1 VGDHSANEQA
11 QRSAERNAKIK
22 GGNPMKTGLAI
33 LLTSLVAF
41 VSSAQAQTQ
50 TQTEP
55 MPKLIGY
62 ITLPDLEGWMD
73 HMAVDVKGQRLFVPA
88 EHKKSI
94 EVVDLRAGKVIHSI
108 TGFDG
113 APRKTLYLP
122 DTNQIWVDDGASV
135 KSFSAD
141 SYALIKNI
149 PFDLDKSAKLIPDNG
164 AFDPAT
170 GQFYV
175 TITADANSA
184 TATVKGSVEIVD
196 TKTGQRA
203 GNIKLDGT
211 DPSGIAFDAATPR
224 MFVILGDTAQV
235 QVIDRDKRAIIA
247 TWEITGGTAPHTVAI
262 DTAHHRLFVGARV
275 KPGHIFKPGKMVVM
289 DTDTGKVVAALDT
302 EGGADEIQYDAASQR
317 VYFTGTTGHVDVF
330 KQLDADHYQHLG
342 KLVTAADAKTSLLVP
357 ELKRFYV
364 GVPKRNVAI
373 PPTRDVI
380 TEDAE
385 LLVFEVP

>member
-1 VGDHSANEQA
+1 
-11 QRSAERNAKIK
+11 
-22 GGNPMKTGLAI
+22 MKRGSAI
-33 LLTSLVAF
+33 LLTLWMALVP
-41 VSSAQAQTQ
+41 SAYA
-50 TQTEP
+50 QTEP
-55 MPKLIGY
+55 PAKLVGY

-73 HMAVDVKGQRLFVPA
+73 HMAVDVKTQRLFVPA
-88 EHKKSI
+88 EQKKAMEI
-94 EVVDLRAGKVIHSI
+94 VDLAAGKVIHTI

-113 APRKTLYLP
+113 APRKTVYLA
-122 DTNQIWVDDGASV
+122 DTNQIWVDDGGSV
-135 KSFSAD
+135 KSFDAS
-141 SYALIKNI
+141 SYQLLKNI

-164 AFDPAT
+164 NFDPKS
-170 GQFYV
+170 GLFYV

-196 TKTGQRA
+196 TKTGTRV

-247 TWEITGGTAPHTVAI
+247 TWEITGGTQPHTVAI
-262 DTAHHRLFVGARV
+262 DPAHHRLFVGARI
-275 KPGHIFKPGKMVVM
+275 KPGHIYKPGKMVVM
-289 DTDTGKVVAALDT
+289 DTETGKVVAALDT
-302 EGGADEIQYDAASQR
+302 EGGADEIQYDAASGR

-330 KQLDADHYQHLG
+330 RQVDADHYEHLG

-364 GVPKRNVAI
+364 AVPKRNVAV

>member
-1 VGDHSANEQA
+1 
-11 QRSAERNAKIK
+11 
-22 GGNPMKTGLAI
+22 MKRGSAI
-33 LLTSLVAF
+33 LLTLWMALVP
-41 VSSAQAQTQ
+41 SAYA
-50 TQTEP
+50 QTEP
-55 MPKLIGY
+55 PAKLVGY

-73 HMAVDVKGQRLFVPA
+73 HMAVDVKTQRLFVPA
-88 EHKKSI
+88 EQKKAMEI
-94 EVVDLRAGKVIHSI
+94 VDLAAGKVIHTI

-113 APRKTLYLP
+113 APRKTVYLA
-122 DTNQIWVDDGASV
+122 DTNQIWVDDGGSV
-135 KSFSAD
+135 KSFDAS
-141 SYALIKNI
+141 SYQLLKNI

-164 AFDPAT
+164 NFDPKS
-170 GQFYV
+170 GLFYV

-196 TKTGQRA
+196 TKTGARV

-235 QVIDRDKRAIIA
+235 QVINRDKRAIIA
-247 TWEITGGTAPHTVAI
+247 TWEITGGTQPHTVAI
-262 DTAHHRLFVGARV
+262 DPAHHRLFVGARI
-275 KPGHIFKPGKMVVM
+275 KPGHIYKPGKMVVM
-289 DTDTGKVVAALDT
+289 DTETGKVVAALDT
-302 EGGADEIQYDAASQR
+302 EGGADEIQYDAASGR

-330 KQLDADHYQHLG
+330 RQVDADHYEHLG

-364 GVPKRNVAI
+364 AVPKRNVAV

>member
-1 VGDHSANEQA
+1 
-11 QRSAERNAKIK
+11 
-22 GGNPMKTGLAI
+22 MKSGSAI
-33 LLTSLVAF
+33 LLTLWMALVP
-41 VSSAQAQTQ
+41 SAYA
-50 TQTEP
+50 QTEP
-55 MPKLIGY
+55 PAKLIGY

-73 HMAVDVKGQRLFVPA
+73 HMAVDVKTQRLFVPA
-88 EHKKSI
+88 EQKKAMEI
-94 EVVDLRAGKVIHSI
+94 VDLAAGKVIHTI

-113 APRKTLYLP
+113 APRKTVYLA
-122 DTNQIWVDDGASV
+122 DANQIWVDDGGSV
-135 KSFSAD
+135 KSFDAS
-141 SYALIKNI
+141 SYQLLKNI

-164 AFDPAT
+164 NFDPKS
-170 GQFYV
+170 GLFYV

-196 TKTGQRA
+196 TKTGTRV

-247 TWEITGGTAPHTVAI
+247 TWEITGGTQPHTVAI
-262 DTAHHRLFVGARV
+262 DTAHHRLFVGARI
-275 KPGHIFKPGKMVVM
+275 KPGHIYKPGKMVVM
-289 DTDTGKVVAALDT
+289 DTETGKVVAALDT
-302 EGGADEIQYDAASQR
+302 EGGADEIQYDAASGR

-330 KQLDADHYQHLG
+330 RQVDADHYEHLG

-364 GVPKRNVAI
+364 AVPKRNVAV

>member
-1 VGDHSANEQA
+1 
-11 QRSAERNAKIK
+11 
-22 GGNPMKTGLAI
+22 MKSGSAI
-33 LLTSLVAF
+33 LLTLWMALVP
-41 VSSAQAQTQ
+41 SAYA
-50 TQTEP
+50 QTEP
-55 MPKLIGY
+55 PAKLIGY

-73 HMAVDVKGQRLFVPA
+73 HMAVDVKTQRLFVPA
-88 EHKKSI
+88 EQKKAMEI
-94 EVVDLRAGKVIHSI
+94 VDLAAGKVIHTI

-113 APRKTLYLP
+113 APRKTVYLA
-122 DTNQIWVDDGASV
+122 DTNQIWVDDGGSV
-135 KSFSAD
+135 KSFDAS
-141 SYALIKNI
+141 SYQLLKNI

-164 AFDPAT
+164 NFDPKS
-170 GQFYV
+170 GLFYV

-196 TKTGQRA
+196 TKTGARV

-247 TWEITGGTAPHTVAI
+247 TWEITGGTQPHTVAI
-262 DTAHHRLFVGARV
+262 DPAHHRLFVGARI
-275 KPGHIFKPGKMVVM
+275 KPGHIYKPGKMVVM
-289 DTDTGKVVAALDT
+289 DTETGKVVAALDT
-302 EGGADEIQYDAASQR
+302 EGGADEIQYDAASGR

-330 KQLDADHYQHLG
+330 RQVDADHYEHLG

-364 GVPKRNVAI
+364 AVPKRNVAV

>member
-1 VGDHSANEQA
+1 
-11 QRSAERNAKIK
+11 
-22 GGNPMKTGLAI
+22 MKTGLAI
-33 LLTSLVAF
+33 LLTSLTAF
-41 VSSAQAQTQ
+41 VPSARA
-50 TQTEP
+50 QTEP

-62 ITLPDLEGWMD
+62 ISLPNVEGWMD
-73 HMAVDVKGQRLFVPA
+73 HLAVDVRGQRLFVPA
-88 EHKKSI
+88 EHQKTI
-94 EVVDLRAGKVIHSI
+94 EVVDLRAGKVIHTI
-108 TGFDG
+108 TGFAG

-122 DTNQIWVDDGASV
+122 ESNQIWVDDAESV
-135 KSFSAD
+135 KAFDAD
-141 SYALIKNI
+141 TYALVKNI
-149 PFDLDKSAKLIPDNG
+149 PFDLDKSSKLIPDNG
-164 AFDPAT
+164 AFDPLT
-170 GQFYV
+170 QLFYV
-175 TITADANSA
+175 AVTADANSA

-196 TKTGQRA
+196 TKTGQRV
-203 GNIKLDGT
+203 GNIKVDGT

-224 MFVILGDTAQV
+224 MFVVLGDTAQV
-235 QVIDRDKRAIIA
+235 QVVDREKRAIIA

-262 DTAHHRLFVGARV
+262 DTVHHRLFVGARV

-289 DTDTGKVVAALDT
+289 DTQTGKVVAALDT

-317 VYFTGTTGHVDVF
+317 IYFTGTTGHVDVF
-330 KQLDADHYQHLG
+330 KQVDADNYQHLG

-364 GVPKRNVAI
+364 AVPKRNVAI

>member
-1 VGDHSANEQA
+1 
-11 QRSAERNAKIK
+11 
-22 GGNPMKTGLAI
+22 MKTGLAI
-33 LLTSLVAF
+33 LLTSLMGL
-41 VSSAQAQTQ
+41 VSAAQAQAPAPS
-50 TQTEP
+50 EP

-62 ITLPDLEGWMD
+62 ITLPNLEGWMD
-73 HMAVDVKGQRLFVPA
+73 HLAVDLKGQRLFVPG
-88 EHKKSI
+88 EHQKTI
-94 EVVDLRAGKVIHSI
+94 EVVDLRAGKAIHTI

-122 DTNQIWVDDGASV
+122 DTNQIWVDDGESV
-135 KSFSAD
+135 KSFNAD
-141 SYALIKNI
+141 TYELIKNI
-149 PFDLDKSAKLIPDNG
+149 PFDLDKSSKLIPDNG
-164 AFDPAT
+164 AFDPLT
-170 GQFYV
+170 RQFYV

-196 TKTGQRA
+196 TKTGARV

-224 MFVILGDTAQV
+224 MFVVMGDTAKV
-235 QVIDRDKRAIIA
+235 QVIDRDKRTTVA
-247 TWEITGGTAPHTVAI
+247 TWDITGGTAPHTVAI

-275 KPGHIFKPGKMVVM
+275 KPGHLFKPGKMVVM

-317 VYFTGTTGHVDVF
+317 IYFTGTTGHVDVF
-330 KQLDADHYQHLG
+330 KQVDADTYQHLG
-342 KLVTAADAKTSLLVP
+342 KLITAADAKTSLLVP

-364 GVPKRNVAI
+364 AVPKRNVAI

>member
-1 VGDHSANEQA
+1 
-11 QRSAERNAKIK
+11 
-22 GGNPMKTGLAI
+22 MKSGSAI
-33 LLTSLVAF
+33 LLTLWMALVP
-41 VSSAQAQTQ
+41 SAYA
-50 TQTEP
+50 QTEP
-55 MPKLIGY
+55 PAKLIGY

-73 HMAVDVKGQRLFVPA
+73 HMAVDVKTQRLFVPA
-88 EHKKSI
+88 EQKKAMEI
-94 EVVDLRAGKVIHSI
+94 VDLAAGKVIHTI

-113 APRKTLYLP
+113 APRKTVYLA
-122 DTNQIWVDDGASV
+122 DTNQIWVDDGGSV
-135 KSFSAD
+135 KSFDAS
-141 SYALIKNI
+141 SYQLLKNI

-164 AFDPAT
+164 NFDPKS
-170 GQFYV
+170 GLFYV

-196 TKTGQRA
+196 TKTGTRV

-247 TWEITGGTAPHTVAI
+247 TWEITGGTQPHTVAI
-262 DTAHHRLFVGARV
+262 DTAHHRLFVGARI
-275 KPGHIFKPGKMVVM
+275 KPGHIYKPGKMVVM
-289 DTDTGKVVAALDT
+289 DTETGKVVAALDT
-302 EGGADEIQYDAASQR
+302 EGGADEIQYDAASGR

-330 KQLDADHYQHLG
+330 KQVDADHYEHLG

-364 GVPKRNVAI
+364 AVPKCNVAV

>member
-1 VGDHSANEQA
+1 
-11 QRSAERNAKIK
+11 
-22 GGNPMKTGLAI
+22 MKRGSAI
-33 LLTSLVAF
+33 LLTLWMALVP
-41 VSSAQAQTQ
+41 SAYA
-50 TQTEP
+50 QTEP
-55 MPKLIGY
+55 PAKLVGY

-73 HMAVDVKGQRLFVPA
+73 HMAVDVKTQRLFVPA
-88 EHKKSI
+88 EQKKAMEI
-94 EVVDLRAGKVIHSI
+94 VDLAAGKVIHTI

-113 APRKTLYLP
+113 APRKTVYLA
-122 DTNQIWVDDGASV
+122 DTNQIWVDDGGSV
-135 KSFSAD
+135 KSFDAS
-141 SYALIKNI
+141 SYQLLKNI

-164 AFDPAT
+164 NFDPKS
-170 GQFYV
+170 GLFYV

-196 TKTGQRA
+196 TKTGARV

-235 QVIDRDKRAIIA
+235 QVIDRDKRAITA
-247 TWEITGGTAPHTVAI
+247 TWEITGGTQPHTVAI
-262 DTAHHRLFVGARV
+262 DPAHHRLFVGARI
-275 KPGHIFKPGKMVVM
+275 KPGHIYKPGKMVVM
-289 DTDTGKVVAALDT
+289 DTETGKVVAALDT
-302 EGGADEIQYDAASQR
+302 EGGADEIQYDAASGR

-330 KQLDADHYQHLG
+330 RQVDADHYEHLG

-364 GVPKRNVAI
+364 AVPKRNVAV

>member
-1 VGDHSANEQA
+1 
-11 QRSAERNAKIK
+11 
-22 GGNPMKTGLAI
+22 MKTGLAI
-33 LLTSLVAF
+33 FLTSLMGL
-41 VSSAQAQTQ
+41 VSAAQAQAPG
-50 TQTEP
+50 QTEP

-62 ITLPDLEGWMD
+62 ITLPDVEGWMD
-73 HMAVDVKGQRLFVPA
+73 HMAVDVKGQRLFVPT
-88 EHKKSI
+88 EHHKTI

-108 TGFDG
+108 GGFDG

-122 DTNQIWVDDGASV
+122 ESNQIWVDDAESV
-135 KSFSAD
+135 KSFNAD
-141 SYALIKNI
+141 TYALIKNI
-149 PFDLDKSAKLIPDNG
+149 PFGLDPSSKLIPDNG
-164 AFDPAT
+164 AFDPSSR
-170 GQFYV
+170 QFYV

-196 TKTGQRA
+196 TKSGARA
-203 GNIKLDGT
+203 GSIGLGGT

-235 QVIDRDKRAIIA
+235 QVIDRQTHAITA

-330 KQLDADHYQHLG
+330 KQVDADTYLHLG
-342 KLVTAADAKTSLLVP
+342 KLITAADAKTSLLVP

-364 GVPKRNVAI
+364 AVPKRNVAI

-380 TEDAE
+380 SEDAE

>member
-1 VGDHSANEQA
+1 
-11 QRSAERNAKIK
+11 
-22 GGNPMKTGLAI
+22 MKSGSAI
-33 LLTSLVAF
+33 LLTLWMALVP
-41 VSSAQAQTQ
+41 SAYA
-50 TQTEP
+50 QTEP
-55 MPKLIGY
+55 PAKLVGY

-73 HMAVDVKGQRLFVPA
+73 HMAVDVKTRRLFVPA
-88 EHKKSI
+88 EQKKAMEI
-94 EVVDLRAGKVIHSI
+94 VDLAAGKVIHTI

-113 APRKTLYLP
+113 APRKTVYLA
-122 DTNQIWVDDGASV
+122 DANQIWVDDGGSV
-135 KSFSAD
+135 KSFDAS
-141 SYALIKNI
+141 SYQLLKNI

-164 AFDPAT
+164 NFDPKS
-170 GQFYV
+170 GLFYV

-196 TKTGQRA
+196 TKTGTRV

-247 TWEITGGTAPHTVAI
+247 TWEITGGTQPHTVAI
-262 DTAHHRLFVGARV
+262 DTAHHRLFVGARI
-275 KPGHIFKPGKMVVM
+275 KPGHIYKPGKMVVM
-289 DTDTGKVVAALDT
+289 DTETGKVVAALDT
-302 EGGADEIQYDAASQR
+302 EGGADEIQYDAASGR

-330 KQLDADHYQHLG
+330 RQVDADHYEHLG

-364 GVPKRNVAI
+364 AVPKRNVAV

>member
-1 VGDHSANEQA
+1 
-11 QRSAERNAKIK
+11 
-22 GGNPMKTGLAI
+22 MKTGLAI
-33 LLTSLVAF
+33 FLTSLLGL
-41 VSSAQAQTQ
+41 VSAAPAQAQG
-50 TQTEP
+50 EP
-55 MPKLIGY
+55 PAKLIGY
-62 ITLPDLEGWMD
+62 ITLPIEGWMD

-88 EHKKSI
+88 EQQRAI

-113 APRKTLYLP
+113 NPRKTIYLP
-122 DTNQIWVDDGASV
+122 ESNQIWVDDAELV
-135 KSFSAD
+135 KAFNAE
-141 SYALIKNI
+141 SYELIKNI
-149 PFDLDKSAKLIPDNG
+149 PFGLDKASKLIPDNG
-164 AFDPAT
+164 VFDPVSR
-170 GQFYV
+170 QFYV
-175 TITADANSA
+175 AITADAASA

-203 GNIKLDGT
+203 GSIKVDGT
-211 DPSGIAFDAATPR
+211 DPSGIALDAATPR
-224 MFVILGDTAQV
+224 MFVVLGDTAQV
-235 QVIDRDKRAIIA
+235 QVIDREKRAIIA

-275 KPGHIFKPGKMVVM
+275 KPGHLFKPGKMVVM
-289 DTDTGKVVAALDT
+289 DTDTGKVVAALDA

-330 KQLDADHYQHLG
+330 KQVDADHYEHLG

-373 PPTRDVI
+373 PPSRDVI
-380 TEDAE
+380 TEDSE

>member
-1 VGDHSANEQA
+1 
-11 QRSAERNAKIK
+11 
-22 GGNPMKTGLAI
+22 MKTGLAI
-33 LLTSLVAF
+33 FLTSWMAF
-41 VSSAQAQTQ
+41 MPAAHAQT
-50 TQTEP
+50 EAP
-55 MPKLIGY
+55 AKLIGY
-62 ITLPDLEGWMD
+62 ITLPNVEGWMD
-73 HMAVDVKGQRLFVPA
+73 HLAVDVKGQRLFVPA
-88 EHKKSI
+88 EHQKTI
-94 EVVDLRAGKVIHSI
+94 EVVDLRAGKVIHTI
-108 TGFDG
+108 TGLDG
-113 APRKTLYLP
+113 APRKTLYLAES
-122 DTNQIWVDDGASV
+122 NQIWVDDASSV
-135 KSFSAD
+135 KYYNAD
-141 SYALIKNI
+141 TYALIKSI
-149 PFDLDKSAKLIPDNG
+149 PFELDKSTKLIPDNG
-164 AFDPAT
+164 AFDPVSRL
-170 GQFYV
+170 FYV

-196 TKTGQRA
+196 TRTGQRV
-203 GNIKLDGT
+203 GNIKVDGT

-224 MFVILGDTAQV
+224 MFVVMGDTAQV

-247 TWEITGGTAPHTVAI
+247 TWDITGGTAPHTVAI

-289 DTDTGKVVAALDT
+289 DTETGKVVASLDT

-330 KQLDADHYQHLG
+330 RQVDADHYQHLG

-364 GVPKRNVAI
+364 AVPKRNVAI

>member
-1 VGDHSANEQA
+1 
-11 QRSAERNAKIK
+11 
-22 GGNPMKTGLAI
+22 MKSGSAI
-33 LLTSLVAF
+33 LVTLCMALVP
-41 VSSAQAQTQ
+41 SAYA
-50 TQTEP
+50 QTEP
-55 MPKLIGY
+55 PAKLIGY

-73 HMAVDVKGQRLFVPA
+73 HMAVDVKTKRLFVPA
-88 EHKKSI
+88 EQKKAMEI
-94 EVVDLRAGKVIHSI
+94 VDLAAGKVIHTI

-113 APRKTLYLP
+113 APRKTVYLA
-122 DTNQIWVDDGASV
+122 DANQIWVDDGGSV
-135 KSFSAD
+135 KSFDAS
-141 SYALIKNI
+141 SYQLLKNI

-164 AFDPAT
+164 NFDPKS
-170 GQFYV
+170 GLFYV

-196 TKTGQRA
+196 TKTGSRV

-247 TWEITGGTAPHTVAI
+247 TWEITGGTQPHTVAI
-262 DTAHHRLFVGARV
+262 DTAHHRLFVGARI
-275 KPGHIFKPGKMVVM
+275 KPGHIYMPCKMVVM
-289 DTDTGKVVAALDT
+289 DTETGKVVAALDT
-302 EGGADEIQYDAASQR
+302 EGGADEIQYDAASGR

-330 KQLDADHYQHLG
+330 KQVDADHYEHLG

-364 GVPKRNVAI
+364 AVPKRNVAI

>member
-1 VGDHSANEQA
+1 
-11 QRSAERNAKIK
+11 
-22 GGNPMKTGLAI
+22 MKTVWSI
-33 LLTSLVAF
+33 FLTSLMAL
-41 VSSAQAQTQ
+41 VSSAQAQS
-50 TQTEP
+50 EP
-55 MPKLIGY
+55 PAKLIGY
-62 ITLPDLEGWMD
+62 IPLPDVEGWFD
-73 HMAVDVKGQRLFVPA
+73 HFAVDLKGQRLFIPA
-88 EHKKSI
+88 EHRKTL
-94 EVVDLRAGKVIHSI
+94 EVVDLRAGKVIHTI

-113 APRKTLYLP
+113 APRKTIYIP
-122 DTNQIWVDDGASV
+122 DSNQIWVDDGNSV
-135 KSFSAD
+135 KSFNAET
-141 SYALIKNI
+141 YALIKNI
-149 PFDLDKSAKLIPDNG
+149 PFNLDKESKLIPDNS
-164 AFDPAT
+164 AFDPKT
-170 GQFYV
+170 GLFYV

-196 TKTGQRA
+196 TKTGERV

-289 DTDTGKVVAALDT
+289 DTQTGKVVATLDT

-330 KQLDADHYQHLG
+330 KQVDADTYQHLG

-364 GVPKRNVAI
+364 AVPKRNVAI
-373 PPTRDVI
+373 PPPRGVI
-380 TEDAE
+380 TEGAE
-385 LLVFEVP
+385 LAVFEVLGI

>member
-1 VGDHSANEQA
+1 
-11 QRSAERNAKIK
+11 
-22 GGNPMKTGLAI
+22 MKSGSAI
-33 LLTSLVAF
+33 LLTLWMALVP
-41 VSSAQAQTQ
+41 SAYA
-50 TQTEP
+50 QTEP
-55 MPKLIGY
+55 PAKLVGY

-73 HMAVDVKGQRLFVPA
+73 HMAVDVKTRRLFVPA
-88 EHKKSI
+88 EQKKAMEI
-94 EVVDLRAGKVIHSI
+94 VDLAAGKVIHTI

-113 APRKTLYLP
+113 APRKTVYLA
-122 DTNQIWVDDGASV
+122 DANQIWVDDGGSV
-135 KSFSAD
+135 KSFDAS
-141 SYALIKNI
+141 SYQLLKNI

-164 AFDPAT
+164 NFDPKS
-170 GQFYV
+170 GLFYV

-196 TKTGQRA
+196 TKTGTRV

-224 MFVILGDTAQV
+224 MFVILGDTARV
-235 QVIDRDKRAIIA
+235 QGIDRDKRAIIA
-247 TWEITGGTAPHTVAI
+247 TWEITGGTQPHTVAI
-262 DTAHHRLFVGARV
+262 DTAHHRLFVGARI
-275 KPGHIFKPGKMVVM
+275 KPGHIYKPGKMVVM
-289 DTDTGKVVAALDT
+289 DTETGKVVAALDT
-302 EGGADEIQYDAASQR
+302 EGGADEIQYDAASGR

-330 KQLDADHYQHLG
+330 KQVDADHYEHLG

-364 GVPKRNVAI
+364 AVPKRNVAV

>member
-1 VGDHSANEQA
+1 
-11 QRSAERNAKIK
+11 
-22 GGNPMKTGLAI
+22 MKTGLAI
-33 LLTSLVAF
+33 LLTSLTAF
-41 VSSAQAQTQ
+41 VPSARA
-50 TQTEP
+50 QTEP

-62 ITLPDLEGWMD
+62 ISLPNVEGWMD
-73 HMAVDVKGQRLFVPA
+73 HLAVDVRGQRLFVPA
-88 EHKKSI
+88 EHQKTI
-94 EVVDLRAGKVIHSI
+94 EVVDLRAGMVIHTI
-108 TGFDG
+108 TGFAG

-122 DTNQIWVDDGASV
+122 ESNQIWVDDAEAV
-135 KSFSAD
+135 KAFDAD
-141 SYALIKNI
+141 TYALVKNI
-149 PFDLDKSAKLIPDNG
+149 PFDLDKSSKLIPDNG
-164 AFDPAT
+164 AFDPLT
-170 GQFYV
+170 RLFYV
-175 TITADANSA
+175 AVTADANSA

-203 GNIKLDGT
+203 GNIKVDGT

-224 MFVILGDTAQV
+224 MFVVLGDTAQV
-235 QVIDRDKRAIIA
+235 QVVDREKRAIIA

-262 DTAHHRLFVGARV
+262 DTVHHRLFVGARV

-289 DTDTGKVVAALDT
+289 DTQTGKVVAALDT

-317 VYFTGTTGHVDVF
+317 IYFTGTTGHVDVF
-330 KQLDADHYQHLG
+330 KQVDADNYQHLG

-364 GVPKRNVAI
+364 AVPKRNVAI

>member
-1 VGDHSANEQA
+1 
-11 QRSAERNAKIK
+11 
-22 GGNPMKTGLAI
+22 MKTGLAI
-33 LLTSLVAF
+33 LLTSLTAF
-41 VSSAQAQTQ
+41 VPSARA
-50 TQTEP
+50 QTEP

-62 ITLPDLEGWMD
+62 ISLPNVEGWMD
-73 HMAVDVKGQRLFVPA
+73 HLAVDVRGQRLFVPA
-88 EHKKSI
+88 EHQKTI
-94 EVVDLRAGKVIHSI
+94 EVVDLRAGKVIHTI
-108 TGFDG
+108 TGLAG

-122 DTNQIWVDDGASV
+122 ESNQIWVDDAESV
-135 KSFSAD
+135 KAFDAD
-141 SYALIKNI
+141 TYALVKNI
-149 PFDLDKSAKLIPDNG
+149 PFDLDKSSKLIPDNG
-164 AFDPAT
+164 AFDPLT
-170 GQFYV
+170 RLFYV
-175 TITADANSA
+175 AVTADANSA

-224 MFVILGDTAQV
+224 MFVVLGDTAQV
-235 QVIDRDKRAIIA
+235 QVVDREKRTIIA

-262 DTAHHRLFVGARV
+262 DTANHRLFVGARV

-289 DTDTGKVVAALDT
+289 VTQTGKVVAALDT

-317 VYFTGTTGHVDVF
+317 IYFTGTTGHVDVF
-330 KQLDADHYQHLG
+330 KQVDADNYQHLG

-364 GVPKRNVAI
+364 AVPKRNVAI

>member
-1 VGDHSANEQA
+1 
-11 QRSAERNAKIK
+11 
-22 GGNPMKTGLAI
+22 MKTGLAI
-33 LLTSLVAF
+33 LLTSLMAF
-41 VSSAQAQTQ
+41 VPCAYAQAPA
-50 TQTEP
+50 EP
-55 MPKLIGY
+55 PAKLIGY
-62 ITLPDLEGWMD
+62 ITLPDVEGWMD
-73 HMAVDVKGQRLFVPA
+73 HLAVDVKGQRLFVPA
-88 EHKKSI
+88 EHRKTI
-94 EVVDLRAGKVIHSI
+94 EVVDLRAGKVIHTI

-113 APRKTLYLP
+113 APRKTIYLP
-122 DTNQIWVDDGASV
+122 ESNQIWVDDGESV
-135 KSFSAD
+135 KSFSAE
-141 SYALIKNI
+141 SYALIKSI

-164 AFDPAT
+164 AFDPLSRL
-170 GQFYV
+170 FYV

-203 GNIKLDGT
+203 GNIKLGGT

-235 QVIDRDKRAIIA
+235 QVIDREKRTVLA

-262 DTAHHRLFVGARV
+262 DTAHHRLFVGARI

-289 DTDTGKVVAALDT
+289 DTETGKVVAALDT

-330 KQLDADHYQHLG
+330 KQVDADNYQHLG
-342 KLVTAADAKTSLLVP
+342 KLITAADAKTSLLVP

-364 GVPKRNVAI
+364 AVPKRNVAI

>member
-1 VGDHSANEQA
+1 
-11 QRSAERNAKIK
+11 
-22 GGNPMKTGLAI
+22 MKTGLAI
-33 LLTSLVAF
+33 LLTSLTAF
-41 VSSAQAQTQ
+41 VPSARA
-50 TQTEP
+50 QTEP

-62 ITLPDLEGWMD
+62 ISLPNVEGWMD
-73 HMAVDVKGQRLFVPA
+73 HLAVDVRGQRLFVPA
-88 EHKKSI
+88 EHQKTI
-94 EVVDLRAGKVIHSI
+94 EVVDLRAGKVIHTI
-108 TGFDG
+108 TGFAG

-122 DTNQIWVDDGASV
+122 ESNQIWVDDAESV
-135 KSFSAD
+135 KAFDAD
-141 SYALIKNI
+141 TYALVKNI
-149 PFDLDKSAKLIPDNG
+149 PFDLDKSSKLIPDNG
-164 AFDPAT
+164 AFDPLT
-170 GQFYV
+170 RLFYV
-175 TITADANSA
+175 AVTADANSA

-203 GNIKLDGT
+203 GNIKVDGT

-224 MFVILGDTAQV
+224 MFVVLGDTAQV
-235 QVIDRDKRAIIA
+235 QVVDREKRAIIA

-262 DTAHHRLFVGARV
+262 DTVHHRLFVGARV

-289 DTDTGKVVAALDT
+289 DTQTGKVVAALDT

-317 VYFTGTTGHVDVF
+317 IYFTGTTGHVDVF
-330 KQLDADHYQHLG
+330 KQVDADNYQHLG

-364 GVPKRNVAI
+364 AVPKRSVAI

-385 LLVFEVP
+385 LLVFGVP

>member
-1 VGDHSANEQA
+1 
-11 QRSAERNAKIK
+11 
-22 GGNPMKTGLAI
+22 MKTGLAI
-33 LLTSLVAF
+33 LLTSLMALI
-41 VSSAQAQTQ
+41 SSAQA
-50 TQTEP
+50 QTEP

-62 ITLPDLEGWMD
+62 ITLPNVEGWMD
-73 HMAVDVKGQRLFVPA
+73 HLAADVKGQRLFVPA
-88 EHKKSI
+88 EHKKTI
-94 EVVDLRAGKVIHSI
+94 EVVDLRAGKVIHTI
-108 TGFDG
+108 TGFAG

-122 DTNQIWVDDGASV
+122 ETNQIWVDDGESV

-141 SYALIKNI
+141 SYELIKNI
-149 PFDLDKSAKLIPDNG
+149 PFDLDKSSKLIPDNG
-164 AFDPAT
+164 AFDPVT
-170 GQFYV
+170 RQFYV
-175 TITADANSA
+175 AITADANSA

-203 GNIKLDGT
+203 GSIRLDGT
-211 DPSGIAFDAATPR
+211 DPAGIAFDAASPR
-224 MFVILGDTAQV
+224 MFVVLGDTAQV
-235 QVIDRDKRAIIA
+235 QVVDREKRAIIA

-262 DTAHHRLFVGARV
+262 DTVHHRLFVGARV
-275 KPGHIFKPGKMVVM
+275 KPGHLFKPGKMVVM
-289 DTDTGKVVAALDT
+289 DTETGKVVAALDA

-330 KQLDADHYQHLG
+330 KQVDADNYQHLG

-364 GVPKRNVAI
+364 AVPKRNVAI

>member
-1 VGDHSANEQA
+1 
-11 QRSAERNAKIK
+11 
-22 GGNPMKTGLAI
+22 MKSGSAI
-33 LLTSLVAF
+33 LLTLWMALVPA
-41 VSSAQAQTQ
+41 AYA
-50 TQTEP
+50 QTEP
-55 MPKLIGY
+55 PAKLVGY

-73 HMAVDVKGQRLFVPA
+73 HMAVDVKTRRLFVPA
-88 EHKKSI
+88 EQKKAMEI
-94 EVVDLRAGKVIHSI
+94 VDLAAGKVIHTI

-113 APRKTLYLP
+113 APRKTVYIP
-122 DTNQIWVDDGASV
+122 QANQIWVDDGGSV
-135 KSFSAD
+135 KSFDAS
-141 SYALIKNI
+141 SYQLLKNI

-164 AFDPAT
+164 NFDPKS
-170 GQFYV
+170 GLFYV

-196 TKTGQRA
+196 TKTGTRV

-235 QVIDRDKRAIIA
+235 QVIDRDKRAITA
-247 TWEITGGTAPHTVAI
+247 TWEITGGTQPHTVAI
-262 DTAHHRLFVGARV
+262 DTAHHRLFVGARI
-275 KPGHIFKPGKMVVM
+275 KRGHIYKPGKMVVM
-289 DTDTGKVVAALDT
+289 DTETGKVVAALDT
-302 EGGADEIQYDAASQR
+302 EGGADEIQYDAASGR

-330 KQLDADHYQHLG
+330 RQVDADHYEHLG

-364 GVPKRNVAI
+364 AVPKRNVAV

>member
-1 VGDHSANEQA
+1 
-11 QRSAERNAKIK
+11 
-22 GGNPMKTGLAI
+22 MKTGLAI
-33 LLTSLVAF
+33 LLTSLTAF
-41 VSSAQAQTQ
+41 VPSARA
-50 TQTEP
+50 QTEP

-62 ITLPDLEGWMD
+62 ISLPNVEGWMD
-73 HMAVDVKGQRLFVPA
+73 HLAVDVRGQRLFVPA
-88 EHKKSI
+88 EHQKTI
-94 EVVDLRAGKVIHSI
+94 EVVDLRAGKVIHTI
-108 TGFDG
+108 TGFAG

-122 DTNQIWVDDGASV
+122 ESNQIWVDDAESV
-135 KSFSAD
+135 KAFDAD
-141 SYALIKNI
+141 TYALVKNI
-149 PFDLDKSAKLIPDNG
+149 PFDLDKSSKLIPDNG
-164 AFDPAT
+164 AFDPLT
-170 GQFYV
+170 RLFYV
-175 TITADANSA
+175 AVTADANSA

-203 GNIKLDGT
+203 GNIKVDGT

-224 MFVILGDTAQV
+224 MFVVLGDTAQV
-235 QVIDRDKRAIIA
+235 QVVDREKRAIIA

-262 DTAHHRLFVGARV
+262 DTVHHRLFVGARV

-289 DTDTGKVVAALDT
+289 DTQTGKVVAALDT

-317 VYFTGTTGHVDVF
+317 IYFTGTTGHVDVF
-330 KQLDADHYQHLG
+330 KQVDADNYQHLG

-364 GVPKRNVAI
+364 AVPKRNVAI